1 MEEGLTLEEAVLHF
15 GALPEVSIDYG
26 TSEIYSEDEIK
37 EAMIKIKCDFAGWEG
52 CELHSLRY
60 AGDESNTEEN
70 IEWLNSINEDAN
82 YTEVAEFLT
91 DFHSPLEG
99 EGAWNL
105 DSEYTD
111 YQWWLGHT
119 EDGKPFFPDLPQI
132 HFSLSHS
139 GEYIAC
145 AFSDEEV
152 GLDLQEC
159 SRPRTSIF
167 RIAKRFFSQAEYEAI
182 LALSADKAAE
192 SCINDSGSDSPGNP
206 DDPECLSLFYRLWS
220 IKEAY
225 LKYLGWG
232 LRGGMNGYLP
242 DPLPDSRYAEE
253 KAGRTQANPG
263 NAPQGTDSG
272 KGRSIE
278 LIPQA
283 GSGKYSMENF
293 LPRGKILVINNDP
306 LLAPAEYALAQAPEN
321 YTLAVCAEKI
331 PAEILIKVI

>member
-1 MEEGLTLEEAVLHF
+1 MSTDIHLNRSPMEAPRARLLKEVLREAGVNAYA
-15 GALPEVSIDYG
+15 ALFTPE
-26 TSEIYSEDEIK
+26 
-37 EAMIKIKCDFAGWEG
+37 M
-52 CELHSLRY
+52 
-60 AGDESNTEEN
+60 
-70 IEWLNSINEDAN
+70 
-82 YTEVAEFLT
+82 
-91 DFHSPLEG
+91 
-99 EGAWNL
+99 
-105 DSEYTD
+105 
-111 YQWWLGHT
+111 LGHT

-225 LKYLGWG
+225 LKYIGCG
-232 LRGGMNGYLP
+232 LSGELNSFLP
-242 DPLPDSRYAEE
+242 DPLPLHNDLSGAHGLIRVLE
-253 KAGRTQANPG
+253 KT
-263 NAPQGTDSG
+263 
-272 KGRSIE
+272 E
-278 LIPQA
+278 L
-283 GSGKYSMENF
+283 
-293 LPRGKILVINNDP
+293 LT
-306 LLAPAEYALAQAPEN
+306 PAEYSLLPAPEGF
-321 YTLAVCAEKI
+321 TMAVSAQKI
-331 PAEILIKVI
+331 PSGIVIRYYDASGRS